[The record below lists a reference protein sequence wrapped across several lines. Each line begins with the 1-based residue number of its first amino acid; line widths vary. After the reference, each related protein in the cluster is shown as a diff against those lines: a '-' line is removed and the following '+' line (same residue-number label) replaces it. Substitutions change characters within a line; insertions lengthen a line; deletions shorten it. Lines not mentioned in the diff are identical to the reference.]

1 MPLTRHPP
9 PPLALALALCLAGAG
24 AAAADRADDAVQLD
38 AVVVVGS
45 RAPEPLRQVV
55 GSVSTVER
63 EDMDRHGVVDI
74 GDLARRV
81 PGLEVPVDSTR
92 FGRQGF
98 NLRGLEGNRVSVEV
112 DGVPLPDGFG
122 VGQFALAGRDLLDL
136 GGVQRV
142 EILRGPA
149 STLYGSKAL
158 AGVVAYTTRRAED
171 FLWDGRPWHLGGALG
186 YGSRDDSTL
195 AAAHYAAAAGNGWS
209 GFVSLARRDG
219 HETENHPRPGGMA
232 ANPADTRR
240 DSALAKLE
248 YDGGARGRWTATL
261 DHGEGAQ
268 QTDVRSLV
276 FGPGRYSTTR
286 ALTGD
291 DTWQRD
297 RLSLAAAWAD
307 PLPGIEALDL
317 LLYRQVADITQR
329 TAQFRLAD
337 AQTRYPTLRDRRF
350 DFSQRSSGLRLV
362 AQARGDTGALRHW
375 QVFGVDLAQ
384 HDYDSLRDGREV
396 NLTSGSSTNVV
407 LGEVFPVRDFPP
419 TRTREGGVFWQD
431 EMQFGGR
438 WALVPGLRWERYA
451 LDARADAVW
460 RGDNPGGA
468 PAARHTAQWTPK
480 LGLRF
485 AADAHTTLYLQGVRG
500 FRSPPFSDVNI
511 GLYLASLNYVVKPN
525 PDLKP
530 ETSRGLEGGLRWS
543 GAALQASLALYD
555 NRYRN
560 LIDSRANLGVDPATG
575 TLVFQSVNRASARIR
590 GAEAEARWRADG
602 WLAEARASRARGD
615 DTARQRPL
623 NSVPPA
629 RATLG
634 LGRESRDGRGGVEL
648 LLSGVRRVGRIDD
661 SAGPLF
667 RPAGYARWDADAW
680 WEFGQGA
687 RLTLNLGNLA
697 NRRYW
702 DWSAVRGVAP
712 TARDLDLYTQPGRS
726 LGLSLAADW

>member
-1 MPLTRHPP
+1 MPTPLLHRVCAA
-9 PPLALALALCLAGAG
+9 PLALATVAAL
-24 AAAADRADDAVQLD
+24 AADGDEATRLD
-38 AVVVVGS
+38 PVVVVGS
-45 RAPEPLRQVV
+45 RAAEPLRQVV

-63 EDMDRHGVVDI
+63 EDMDRHGVADI

-98 NLRGLEGNRVSVEV
+98 NLRGLEGNRVSIEV

-122 VGQFALAGRDLLDL
+122 LGQFSLAGRDLLDL

-142 EILRGPA
+142 EVLRGPA

-158 AGVVAYTTRRAED
+158 AGVVAYTTRSTED
-171 FLWDGRPWHLGGALG
+171 FLWDGRPWHLGGTLG
-186 YGSRDDSTL
+186 HASRDNSTL
-195 AAAHYAAAAGNGWS
+195 AAAHYAADAGNGWR

-219 HETENHPRPGGMA
+219 HETENRPRPGGMA

-248 YDGGARGRWTATL
+248 YDGAARGRWTMTV
-261 DHGEGAQ
+261 DHGAGTQ

-276 FGPGRYSTTR
+276 FGPGRYSTTT
-286 ALTGD
+286 ALSGD
-291 DTWQRD
+291 DDWQRD
-297 RLSLAAAWAD
+297 RLSLAGVWAT
-307 PLPGIEALDL
+307 PLPGIDAVDL
-317 LLYRQVADITQR
+317 LLYRQVADVTQR
-329 TAQFRLAD
+329 TAQDRLAD
-337 AQTRYPTLRDRRF
+337 AQTRYPTLRERRF

-362 AQARGDTGALRHW
+362 AQARGETGAVRHW
-375 QVFGVDLAQ
+375 QVFGLDLAQ
-384 HDYDSLRDGREV
+384 HDYASLRDGREV
-396 NLTSGSSTNVV
+396 NLDTGSSTNVV

-419 TRTREGGVFWQD
+419 TRTREGGLFWQD
-431 EMQFGGR
+431 EMRLGSR
-438 WALVPGLRWERYA
+438 WALVPGLRWEAYRLRA
-451 LDARADAVW
+451 HADAVW
-460 RGDNPGGA
+460 QGDNPGSA
-468 PAARHTAQWTPK
+468 PSARDTAQWTPK

-485 AADAHTTLYLQGVRG
+485 AAGEHATLYLQGVRG

-511 GLYLASLNYVVKPN
+511 GLYLTSLNYVVKPN

-543 GAALQASLALYD
+543 GQTLQASLALYD

-560 LIDSRANLGVDPATG
+560 LIDSRANLGTDPASG
-575 TLVFQSVNRASARIR
+575 ALVFQSVNRASARIR
-590 GAEAEARWRADG
+590 GAELEARWRAAG
-602 WLAEARASRARGD
+602 WLAEARASSARGD
-615 DTARQRPL
+615 DTARDRPL

-629 RATLG
+629 RASLG
-634 LGRESRDGRGGVEL
+634 LGRETRDGRGGVEL
-648 LLSGVRRVGRIDD
+648 LLSGARRVDRVDA

-680 WEFGQGA
+680 WEFGSGA
-687 RLTLNLGNLA
+687 RLSLNLGNLT

-702 DWSAVRGVAP
+702 DWNAVRGVAP
-712 TARDLDLYTQPGRS
+712 SARDLDLYTQPGRS
-726 LGLSLAADW
+726 LGLTLAADW